1 MLAFESVRQ
10 ILDFMELLAP
20 ADPNNRWTHYVKN
33 VLISL
38 PMLMLLCSLCAYF
51 ALHIGNLVEAT
62 DVFYVIA
69 ATLLC
74 IGQYW
79 FLVGQKVPL
88 VHLLGDLQQL
98 VDQRESIFVVAPST
112 LHRPT
117 HGGGRRRGCRDTRH
131 RLDNPVSLGRIS
143 QANAS
148 RCNSTRSS
156 SWSAKLSC
164 SPNK

>member
-1 MLAFESVRQ
+1 MHAFESVKQ

-20 ADPNNRWTHYVKN
+20 ADPNNRWTHYIKN

-38 PMLMLLCSLCAYF
+38 PMLLLLCSLCAF
-51 ALHIGNLVEAT
+51 FVLHLDNLVEAT

-88 VHLLGDLQQL
+88 VHLLNDLQQL
-98 VDQRESIFVVAPST
+98 VDQREFSPHANVRWSIAPFSVRIIHSRV
-112 LHRPT
+112 LHF
-117 HGGGRRRGCRDTRH
+117 RRRT
-131 RLDNPVSLGRIS
+131 
-143 QANAS
+143 
-148 RCNSTRSS
+148 
-156 SWSAKLSC
+156 
-164 SPNK
+164 

>member
-79 FLVGQKVPL
+79 FLVGQKAAL

-98 VDQRESIFVVAPST
+98 VDQRESFFCSV
-112 LHRPT
+112 
-117 HGGGRRRGCRDTRH
+117 RGCRGT
-131 RLDNPVSLGRIS
+131 PSSLG
-143 QANAS
+143 
-148 RCNSTRSS
+148 
-156 SWSAKLSC
+156 
-164 SPNK
+164 